1 MKPTRDHEQQTN
13 KLNLPRMKTI
23 LVLTFNGRRQLVV
36 ETQTDNGNGGT
47 IQSSQRSKGGTIKH
61 AAAFGGFQKMLLLCQ
76 EKLAKCSSS
85 INESEK
91 SI

>member
-23 LVLTFNGRRQLVV
+23 LVLTFNDRRQLAV

-47 IQSSQRSKGGTIKH
+47 IQSS
-61 AAAFGGFQKMLLLCQ
+61 
-76 EKLAKCSSS
+76 
-85 INESEK
+85 
-91 SI
+91 

>member
-23 LVLTFNGRRQLVV
+23 LVLTFNDRRQLAV

-47 IQSSQRSKGGTIKH
+47 IQSSRRSKGGTTKH
-61 AAAFGGFQKMLLLCQ
+61 AATFGGFQKMLLLCQ
-76 EKLAKCSSS
+76 RK
-85 INESEK
+85 
-91 SI
+91 